1 MDFLSIYD
9 INIGG
14 FTGFHDFFFTLSL
27 YVFEMIALPSVFC
40 VKEMSLIQ
48 IRDIRII

>member
-9 INIGG
+9 MNISG
-14 FTGFHDFFFTLSL
+14 FTGFRDLFFTFSL
-27 YVFEMIALPSVFC
+27 FVFYLLFC

-48 IRDIRII
+48 IRDMSII